1 MLLGFPSLCRH
12 LLPGTVSLHYFLS
25 RIIKFKEIYPLGGL
39 QRKFR
44 RLTSKIFLKAK
55 LMLQLLKLAHSTKNH
70 PKRKFFPGRCD
81 CEQAPA
87 LSSEEEGFPAP
98 HIPLSIQAFKYCR
111 SPLTGL
117 EVRGQGRSPLGVCI
131 PAYSPIPFSF
141 PLIDNS
147 LSSRNNR

>member
-1 MLLGFPSLCRH
+1 
-12 LLPGTVSLHYFLS
+12 
-25 RIIKFKEIYPLGGL
+25 
-39 QRKFR
+39 
-44 RLTSKIFLKAK
+44 
-55 LMLQLLKLAHSTKNH
+55 MLQLLKLAHSTKNH

-147 LSSRNNR
+147 LSSRNNRWKDIHEHWTLYSLEDPQLQKVKCQNCPRGILMPGTKRNNTSAYFHH